1 MNILGLHRDPWH
13 NTGAAAISVRGG
25 IPHFANL
32 AEERLDRIKDS
43 RTFPLS
49 SARACMQE
57 VGISSFDELDLIV
70 LDYIVTRDWQG
81 DFHKKL
87 PLSGTFLDSIDP
99 RKIHVVNHHLAHA
112 ACVYYSSPFSEA
124 AVLVVDGRGSEKET
138 QSLFHASPAGITLV
152 ESTKKIGIGLL
163 YAAITQHIDF
173 GLLQEGKTMGLAPYG
188 ESVKKRFITYPGSY
202 SGVETDYDSLCIE
215 DSYALRG
222 LHLKPTSFEDKA
234 RYAFEVQEEC
244 ERAMLH
250 LARYAKERTGADY
263 LCLSGGV
270 ALNSVANYALLQ
282 SGLFKDI
289 FINPAASDTGIPLGC
304 ALLGYHHILQQ
315 PKTYDW
321 ITPYLGPSYSE
332 ADLRRAIA
340 GTDRFEVLEHSALEV
355 ATKLLAENKI
365 VANFQGRSEMGPR
378 ALGNRSI
385 LMSPLRP
392 ENKDILNARVKFR
405 EAFRPFAP
413 AILAEFTSEYFV
425 FDRENPYMLMVADI
439 HPSKQGVI
447 PAVTHVDG
455 TGRLQTVSRKYNSRF
470 YDIISAFKKH
480 TGVPVLLNTSF
491 NVAGE
496 PIVETPEDA
505 IRCVEGTAIDALL
518 LGDYL
523 LMKRSAG

>member
-1 MNILGLHRDPWH
+1 MEELG
-13 NTGAAAISVRGG
+13 I
-25 IPHFANL
+25 
-32 AEERLDRIKDS
+32 E
-43 RTFPLS
+43 
-49 SARACMQE
+49 
-57 VGISSFDELDLIV
+57 SFDELDLVV
-70 LDYIVTRDWQG
+70 LDYIVTPDWRR

-87 PLSGTFLDSIDP
+87 PVSGTFLESIDP
-99 RKIHVVNHHLAHA
+99 RKIRVVNHHLAHA
-112 ACVYYSSPFSEA
+112 ACVYYSSPYPEA
-124 AVLVVDGRGSEKET
+124 AILVVDGRGSEKET
-138 QSLFHASPAGITLV
+138 QSLFHGSPAGITLI

-188 ESVKKRFITYPGSY
+188 EGVNKRFITYPGVY
-202 SGVETDYDSLCIE
+202 SGVETDYDFLCIE
-215 DSYALRG
+215 DSYALKG
-222 LHLKPTSFEDKA
+222 EHPKPTSFDDKA
-234 RYAFEVQEEC
+234 RYAFEVQAEC

-263 LCLSGGV
+263 LCISGGV

-304 ALLGYHHILQQ
+304 ALYGYHLVLQQ
-315 PKTYDW
+315 PKTYEW
-321 ITPYLGPSYSE
+321 ISPYLGPSYSDTALE
-332 ADLRRAIA
+332 KAIA
-340 GTDRFEVLEHSALEV
+340 GTDRFSVTKDDSLPR

-385 LMSPLRP
+385 LMSPLRA

-413 AILAEFTSEYFV
+413 AILAECTADYFV

-439 HPSKQGVI
+439 HPSKRGVI

-455 TGRLQTVSRKYNSRF
+455 TGRLQTVSRTYNPRF
-470 YDIISAFKKH
+470 YEIVAAFEKH

-523 LMKRSAG
+523 LIKK